1 MFFIQ
6 LVVVLLFIFLGARKG
21 GLGIAYAGAAGV
33 IVLGVL
39 GCKVDPNTGIPWD
52 VIGVIIAVIS
62 CVAAM
67 ASALP
72 RRSK

>member
-39 GCKVDPNTGIPWD
+39 GCKVDPTLAFRGMSS
-52 VIGVIIAVIS
+52 GS
-62 CVAAM
+62 
-67 ASALP
+67 SS
-72 RRSK
+72 R